1 MKKMLLLLLLILPVL
16 CFAQETVIKSAND
29 EAKKELRRARNS
41 SQLLLQHKVHG
52 DSLDTSVVTDSIKT
66 WKAILVD
73 GKLVYNLKNIKV
85 EDVASISVL
94 KDSSMIG
101 IHGNPPNDK
110 MTLVIYTK
118 QFMEKDKEE
127 YEAIVLDAGF
137 ESFLLTQQPK
147 EFYSETY
154 LKTKNVLM
162 VTEWNARHSL
172 PLLYDPNIYEVSI
185 DYNPQIDYGL
195 EVEYRLYMFF
205 RFMEKE
211 HRMSLIDDGRLTR

>member
-1 MKKMLLLLLLILPVL
+1 MRKILLLLLVLPVL
-16 CFAQETVIKSAND
+16 CFAQDTIIKSMND
-29 EAKKELRRARNS
+29 EAVKEVRRTPNS
-41 SQLLLQHKVHG
+41 SLLLLQDKLHG
-52 DSLDTSVVTDSIKT
+52 DTLNTFVITDSAKT
-66 WKAILVD
+66 WKAILID
-73 GKLVYNLKNIKV
+73 NELVYDLKNIKV
-85 EDVASISVL
+85 EDIASISIL

-101 IHGNPPNDK
+101 IYGNPPVNTQ
-110 MTLVIYTK
+110 TLVIYTK
-118 QFMEKDKEE
+118 QFMEKDKDE
-127 YEAIVLDAGF
+127 YEAIVLDPGF
-137 ESFLLTQQPK
+137 ESFLLTQTSK
-147 EFYSETY
+147 DFYSETY

-185 DYNPQIDYGL
+185 DYNPQTDYGL

>member
-1 MKKMLLLLLLILPVL
+1 MKKMFLLLLFILPAL
-16 CFAQETVIKSAND
+16 CFGQKTTDD
-29 EAKKELRRARNS
+29 EAKKELRRAPANS
-41 SQLLLQHKVHG
+41 LLLLQNRVHG
-52 DSLDTSVVTDSIKT
+52 DSLNISVITDSIKT

-73 GKLVYNLKNIKV
+73 NELVYDLKNIKV
-85 EDVASISVL
+85 EDIASISIL

-101 IHGNPPNDK
+101 IYGDPPANTQ
-110 MTLVIYTK
+110 TLVIYTK

-185 DYNPQIDYGL
+185 DYNPQTDYGL